1 MQIQMGRFFFLSFFL
16 SILCLLPLKP
26 VVALPLYTNSRW
38 IVDEDGAR
46 VKLACVNWPSHQ
58 EAAVAEGLSN
68 HPVDLISKRI
78 ASLGFNCVRLT
89 LPLFLA
95 TDQSLASLTVIQSFQ
110 RLGLLESLAGFQ
122 ANNPSML
129 DLPLTSAYQAVVSNL
144 ADNNMMVILDSHF
157 SEPSFHDNGVFGD
170 QHFNPDLWVK
180 GLTRIATMFSGVP
193 NVVGMSLRNELRCP
207 NQNVKDWYRYM
218 QKGAEAVHSA
228 NPDVLVIIS
237 GLSDG
242 TDLSFLLNQQ
252 LELTFTG
259 KLVLEMHWHG
269 SRVGRAGETSNPNKV
284 CGRVVDSIMRR
295 GGVLLQQGW
304 PLMFVSELGVDDNR
318 HLNCF
323 FGLAAELDFD
333 WALWTLEETN
343 GLMNWNSSFFQ
354 RISALQSPLQ
364 GPDVSRV
371 RRHKIIFHP
380 STGLCILRESGS
392 EPLKLGPCTKSEAWG
407 YTPQKLLTVKGTYFC
422 LQAVGLG
429 KPAKLSIICTKPGSN
444 WENISDSKMY
454 LSTKLG
460 DGTRVCLDV
469 DSSSTIVTDA
479 CKCLGRGDMCDPGSQ
494 WFKVVD
500 STNITRRP
508 ILQIG

>member
-1 MQIQMGRFFFLSFFL
+1 MPIPDGVVLLLVLLL
-16 SILCLLPLKP
+16 SIYLCLLPLKP
-26 VVALPLYTNSRW
+26 VVALPLHTNSRW

-95 TDQSLASLTVIQSFQ
+95 TDQSLASLTVRQSFQ

-144 ADNNMMVILDSHF
+144 ADNNMMVILETHF
-157 SEPSFHDNGVFGD
+157 SKPSFHGNDIFGD
-170 QHFNPDLWVK
+170 QYFNPDLWVK
-180 GLTRIATMFSGVP
+180 GLTRMATVFSGVP
-193 NVVGMSLRNELRCP
+193 NVVGMSLRNE
-207 NQNVKDWYRYM
+207 YM
-218 QKGAEAVHSA
+218 QKGAEVVHSA
-228 NPDVLVIIS
+228 NPDILVIIS

-252 LELTFTG
+252 LELKFTG
-259 KLVLEMHWHG
+259 KLVLEMLWHG
-269 SRVGRAGETSNPNKV
+269 LRAGRARETSNPNKV

-304 PLMFVSELGVDDNR
+304 PLMFVSELGLDDNR
-318 HLNCF
+318 NLNFF

-333 WALWTLEETN
+333 WALRTVEETN

-364 GPDVSRV
+364 GPNVSQV
-371 RRHKIIFHP
+371 RPHKIIFHP
-380 STGLCILRESGS
+380 STGLCILLESWAK
-392 EPLKLGPCTKSEAWG
+392 PLKLGPCTESDAWG
-407 YTPQKLLTVKGTYFC
+407 YPPKT
-422 LQAVGLG
+422 VGLG
-429 KPAKLSIICTKPGSN
+429 KPAKLSIICTEPGSN
-444 WENISDSKMY
+444 WDIISDSKMY

-460 DGTRVCLDV
+460 DSTTVCLDV
-469 DSSSTIVTDA
+469 DSSSSIVTDA
-479 CKCLGRGDMCDPGSQ
+479 CKCLGRDDMCDPGSQ

-500 STNITRRP
+500 STNISRRP
-508 ILQIG
+508 IG

>member
-1 MQIQMGRFFFLSFFL
+1 MGRFFFSFFFLL

-26 VVALPLYTNSRW
+26 VVALPLHTTSRW

-46 VKLACVNWPSHQ
+46 VKLACVNWPSHR
-58 EAAVAEGLSN
+58 EAPVAEGLSN

-78 ASLGFNCVRLT
+78 ASLGFNCVRLA

-95 TDQSLASLTVIQSFQ
+95 TDQSLASLTVRQSFQ

-129 DLPLTSAYQAVVSNL
+129 DLPLTSAYQAVVSNI
-144 ADNNMMVILDSHF
+144 ADNNMMIILDITS
-157 SEPSFHDNGVFGD
+157 
-170 QHFNPDLWVK
+170 
-180 GLTRIATMFSGVP
+180 GLTRMATVFSGVP

-207 NQNVKDWYRYM
+207 KQNVKDWYRYM

-259 KLVLEMHWHG
+259 KLVLEMHWDG
-269 SRVGRAGETSNPNKV
+269 LRAGRAGETSNPNK
-284 CGRVVDSIMRR
+284 
-295 GGVLLQQGW
+295 
-304 PLMFVSELGVDDNR
+304 LGVDDNR
-318 HLNCF
+318 NLNCF

-333 WALWTLEETN
+333 WALWTVEETN
-343 GLMNWNSSFFQ
+343 GLMNWNSSVFQ

-371 RRHKIIFHP
+371 RPHKIILHP
-380 STGLCILRESGS
+380 PTGLCILWESWT
-392 EPLKLGPCTKSEAWG
+392 EPLKLGPCTKSDAWG
-407 YTPQKLLTVKGTYFC
+407 YTPQKLLIVKGSYFC
-422 LQAVGLG
+422 LQAVELG

-444 WENISDSKMY
+444 WDIISDSKMY

-460 DGTRVCLDV
+460 DSTTVCLDV

-479 CKCLGRGDMCDPGSQ
+479 CKCLGRDDTCDPGSQ

-500 STNITRRP
+500 STNISRRP
-508 ILQIG
+508 ILQTS

>member
-1 MQIQMGRFFFLSFFL
+1 
-16 SILCLLPLKP
+16 
-26 VVALPLYTNSRW
+26 
-38 IVDEDGAR
+38 
-46 VKLACVNWPSHQ
+46 
-58 EAAVAEGLSN
+58 
-68 HPVDLISKRI
+68 
-78 ASLGFNCVRLT
+78 
-89 LPLFLA
+89 
-95 TDQSLASLTVIQSFQ
+95 
-110 RLGLLESLAGFQ
+110 
-122 ANNPSML
+122 
-129 DLPLTSAYQAVVSNL
+129 
-144 ADNNMMVILDSHF
+144 
-157 SEPSFHDNGVFGD
+157 
-170 QHFNPDLWVK
+170 
-180 GLTRIATMFSGVP
+180 
-193 NVVGMSLRNELRCP
+193 
-207 NQNVKDWYRYM
+207 M

-364 GPDVSRV
+364 GMFAKANKANLLNYSYLNFVW
-371 RRHKIIFHP
+371 FH
-380 STGLCILRESGS
+380 I
-392 EPLKLGPCTKSEAWG
+392 
-407 YTPQKLLTVKGTYFC
+407 
-422 LQAVGLG
+422 
-429 KPAKLSIICTKPGSN
+429 
-444 WENISDSKMY
+444 
-454 LSTKLG
+454 
-460 DGTRVCLDV
+460 
-469 DSSSTIVTDA
+469 
-479 CKCLGRGDMCDPGSQ
+479 
-494 WFKVVD
+494 
-500 STNITRRP
+500 
-508 ILQIG
+508 